1 VREVVVYMCVVVGGR
16 ERDGLDGLHGY
27 IVICLSLIHKL
38 NNMEKFQSM
47 TLSINA
53 EDQGTTDDTPSP
65 FTVSFDK
72 LTT

>member
-1 VREVVVYMCVVVGGR
+1 
-16 ERDGLDGLHGY
+16 
-27 IVICLSLIHKL
+27 
-38 NNMEKFQSM
+38 MEKFQSM